1 MGDSERTLSVG
12 AVFDLEP
19 EEEAAERLLRDI
31 WRSAE
36 GSLDV
41 RLRFDARLAVDGV
54 LPAIDIKQLQAECG
68 LVPPIY
74 QPPLLKQLRREL
86 LSKLRLGFELDH
98 RAEMKG
104 QLGLH
109 TEIDEQEELASIRTS
124 AALFSHS
131 AARQPPELAVL
142 LCAAVVYH
150 FPARRAGA
158 LGATPRA
165 VAEFQ
170 KAVIETVRDAQPAL
184 WRSLCSMSEL
194 NDRHAADVLQRLG
207 EVLLTHRHDFWLTR
221 HEY

>member
-19 EEEAAERLLRDI
+19 EEEAAERLLRDL

-41 RLRFDARLAVDGV
+41 RLHFDARLAVDGV
-54 LPAIDIKQLQAECG
+54 LPAID
-68 LVPPIY
+68 V
-74 QPPLLKQLRREL
+74 KQLRREL

-170 KAVIETVRDAQPAL
+170 KAVIETVRDAHPAL
-184 WRSLCSMSEL
+184 WRSLCSVSEL
-194 NDRHAADVLQRLG
+194 SDRDAADVLQRLG